1 MNRLGPEHSL
11 KFVEHT
17 FHLPNTTT
25 IHTHG
30 LHVSPSGIEDN
41 VFRVLYS
48 GQEAVSEYHIRDD
61 HQRTYGPL
69 AWLVDLHREWD
80 RRTAFPVDILC
91 RKVRQWLMSVCCVC
105 LSSGDVLLPPALP
118 RVLHHPAGRRHVR

>member
-1 MNRLGPEHSL
+1 MISQVNKLGPEHSL

-61 HQRTYGPL
+61 HQRTCSCICMGNAQAY
-69 AWLVDLHREWD
+69 
-80 RRTAFPVDILC
+80 
-91 RKVRQWLMSVCCVC
+91 C
-105 LSSGDVLLPPALP
+105 LFLWTLS
-118 RVLHHPAGRRHVR
+118 AGR